1 MKLLLAVM
9 ISSVAL
15 SAQAEL
21 KKCDTDDCKA
31 ERFMMKL
38 MVNNDVTGTAKSWF
52 FETPSGKKIPFS
64 ILDKL
69 PEPVE
74 VLKSDEAG
82 ATPLIYSPKASCEQL
97 YVLYSFY
104 RVKQVAENDTSQD
117 GGIFYL
123 KEIYDK
129 CPSIYAELA
138 KKYSMQVRGK

>member
-15 SAQAEL
+15 SAQAKF
-21 KKCDTDDCKA
+21 KKCDTDNCK
-31 ERFMMKL
+31 EEKLFMEF
-38 MVNNDVTGTAKSWF
+38 MVDNDVTGKAESLF

-82 ATPLIYSPKASCEQL
+82 VTPLIYSPKASCEQL

-104 RVKQVAENDTSQD
+104 RARQQVKKDTSSD
-117 GGIFYL
+117 GSIFYL
-123 KEIYDK
+123 KEIHYK

-138 KKYSMQVRGK
+138 KKHGS

>member
-1 MKLLLAVM
+1 MKMKLLLAVM

-15 SAQAEL
+15 SAQAKF
-21 KKCDTDDCKA
+21 KKCDTDTCKK
-31 ERFMMKL
+31 EKLFMEF
-38 MVNNDVTGTAKSWF
+38 MVNNDVTGKVESSV

-74 VLKSDEAG
+74 VLKSDKAG
-82 ATPLIYSPKASCEQL
+82 VTPLIYSPKASCEQL

-104 RVKQVAENDTSQD
+104 IARQINEKDTSDD
-117 GGIFYL
+117 GGVFYL
-123 KEIYDK
+123 EKFYHK

-138 KKYSMQVRGK
+138 KEYGF